1 MNLFEGQKR
10 EKGEGEGRAA
20 EMGDDSSHRC
30 AERLS
35 DSRAERRTTNS
46 DVKTAGKK
54 LRAAK
59 VKGGM
64 GGMGRWEEIAVC
76 K

>member
-1 MNLFEGQKR
+1 
-10 EKGEGEGRAA
+10 
-20 EMGDDSSHRC
+20 MGDDSSHRW

>member
-1 MNLFEGQKR
+1 MAR
-10 EKGEGEGRAA
+10 EKRGGRQKWETTAA
-20 EMGDDSSHRC
+20 TAAR

>member
-1 MNLFEGQKR
+1 MAR
-10 EKGEGEGRAA
+10 EKRGGRQKWETTAA
-20 EMGDDSSHRC
+20 T

-64 GGMGRWEEIAVC
+64 GAGGMERWEEIAVC